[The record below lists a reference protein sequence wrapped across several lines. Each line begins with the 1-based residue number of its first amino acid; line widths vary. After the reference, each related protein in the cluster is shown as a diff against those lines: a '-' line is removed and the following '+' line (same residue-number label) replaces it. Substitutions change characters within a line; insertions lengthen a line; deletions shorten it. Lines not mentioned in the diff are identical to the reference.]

1 MTGNV
6 KVGVMAQKIEQH
18 LKSQGVTCPT
28 ALHLHT
34 ERAKLICP
42 GDTERYRVGGEN
54 PNALPINTM
63 MG

>member
-1 MTGNV
+1 MNKT
-6 KVGVMAQKIEQH
+6 KIFDH
-18 LKSQGVTCPT
+18 LLSQGVTCPT
-28 ALHLHT
+28 ALKLHV